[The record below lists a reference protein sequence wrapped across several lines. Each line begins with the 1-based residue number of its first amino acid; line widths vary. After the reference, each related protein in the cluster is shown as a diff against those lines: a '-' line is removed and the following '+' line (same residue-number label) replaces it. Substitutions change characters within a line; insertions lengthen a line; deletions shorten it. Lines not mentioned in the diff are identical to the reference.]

1 VRDRLDRFVA
11 SALVLLPLIVFAPAL
26 LPGRTLS
33 PAANLFTLYPW
44 NALARGAVPANP
56 ALGDVTHVFHPWL
69 IWAAREIHAG
79 RFPFWNPH
87 EYTGTP
93 FFSNTVTALLF
104 PPHWL
109 ALVLP
114 VPLAIT
120 LVAALKL
127 AVAGLAMYW
136 FLRVLALHPL
146 AALPG
151 ALGFMLSSTL
161 IAWLHWPYGT
171 TMIFLPLLF
180 GVVERLRQGAGR
192 GAVAAL
198 ALTLGVDL
206 VSGYPQGPLHGALA
220 AGAWALVR
228 ARGAPRHF
236 LPRCAAGAL
245 LGGGLA
251 AVQLLPFWDYVRES
265 AVYAYRIQWTL
276 MLSVP
281 PRAAVTFLMPWFF
294 GVGRESWGPWQFG
307 IVSTWFGIVPVLAL
321 PLACLVAWR
330 RVATRFFAILLL
342 VLLAMHYGAPGA
354 TTLAELPGLALGTNL
369 RLMPLIGLALCALG
383 ALGLD
388 AVARGEAIRPWVSR
402 ALRVWTLA
410 LVVAAL
416 AWVVVLG
423 DEPGAR
429 ALALPLSL
437 QYLGLLALLGSGAVL
452 LLGWLADP
460 ARHARCGWAL
470 TALQLASLLPIAATY
485 NPVADA
491 RWLYP
496 STPAI
501 AALQRASADRGRVL
515 MPGNYGL
522 LYGLDEAHGYDAMT
536 PRRIAEVVGTVGTG
550 VALGQGLA
558 ENPILL
564 HGSEPLAPAA
574 VLLSPAL
581 DLLGV
586 RHVVMPPGAGAPRP
600 DMTLE
605 YDGRDARVWRNDRA
619 FPRAF
624 LVSRARCA
632 DDREALALVR
642 GGSVDLRAEVV
653 LADCAGASAPE
664 AGGHGGVV
672 DALGVSPDHL
682 RFATLTDTPTY
693 LVVTDTWF
701 PGWRARVD
709 GREAPLWRADYA
721 FRAVRVPTGRH
732 TVELVFRPRYLVAGL
747 AISGLAGLVVVALIT
762 PWPRAG
768 RRAAALGLAAVAL
781 AVAAPAAASA
791 ALPAPPFTLDV
802 SPASVGPGQRAVVT
816 VAPRGGAS
824 RSLFEGRGE
833 PANPGSGQP
842 GAFDVY
848 LMWAGDER
856 AAFLTRDGAW
866 APRPVAWRARI
877 TTGEGP
883 IAAEWRV
890 PGPMGAVR
898 LALVVVPAGVDPLAR
913 QDWSFRPELVTLTV
927 RGPSRGG
934 GAPEDLWPILVAT
947 LLVCGIVAFY
957 RRNSPFSPPPSVV

>member
-1 VRDRLDRFVA
+1 MRDRLDRFIA
-11 SALVLLPLIVFAPAL
+11 PALLVLPLIVFAPAL
-26 LPGRTLS
+26 LPGRTLA

-44 NALARGAVPANP
+44 SALARGPVPANP
-56 ALGDVTHVFHPWL
+56 ALSDVTHVFHPWL
-69 IWAAREIHAG
+69 IWAVREIHAG

-120 LVAALKL
+120 LIAALKL
-127 AVAGLAMYW
+127 AVAGLATYW
-136 FLRVLALHPL
+136 CLRVLALHPL

-151 ALGFMLSSTL
+151 ALGFMLSSTM
-161 IAWLHWPYGT
+161 IGWLHWPYGS

-180 GVVERLRQGAGR
+180 GLVERLRQGAGR

-198 ALTLGVDL
+198 ALTLGLDL
-206 VSGYPQGPLHGALA
+206 VAGYPQGPLHGALA

-228 ARGAPRHF
+228 ARGAPRRF
-236 LPRCAAGAL
+236 LARCAAGAL
-245 LGGGLA
+245 LGGALA

-265 AVYAYRIQWTL
+265 AVYAYRTQWTL
-276 MLSVP
+276 TLSVP
-281 PRAAVTFLMPWFF
+281 PRAAITFLMPWFF
-294 GVGRESWGPWQFG
+294 GAGGDAWGPWQFA

-321 PLACLVAWR
+321 PLALLAAFR
-330 RVATRFFAILLL
+330 HTATRFFAVLLL
-342 VLLAMHYGAPGA
+342 MLLALHYGAPGVVV
-354 TTLAELPGLALGTNL
+354 LAELPGLALGTNL
-369 RLMPLIGLALCALG
+369 RLMPLIGFALCTLG

-388 AVARGEAIRPWVSR
+388 AIARGEGATRPWLSR

-416 AWVVVLG
+416 AWVVGLG

-429 ALALPLSL
+429 ALTLPLAL
-437 QYLGLLALLGSGAVL
+437 QYLGLLGLLAVGAVL

-460 ARHARCGWAL
+460 EKRPGWGWAL
-470 TALQLASLLPIAATY
+470 TLLQLASLLPVAMTY

-536 PRRIAEVVGTVGTG
+536 PRRIAELVGTVGTG
-550 VALGQGLA
+550 FALGQGLA

-586 RHVVMPPGAGAPRP
+586 RRVVMPPGAGAPRP

-605 YDGRDARVWRNDRA
+605 YDGRDARVWRNERA

-624 LVSRARCA
+624 LASRARCA
-632 DDREALALVR
+632 DDGDALALVR
-642 GGSVDLRAEVV
+642 GRVLMPGNYGLLYGLDEAHGYDAMTPRRVAELVGSV
-653 LADCAGASAPE
+653 GT
-664 AGGHGGVV
+664 GV
-672 DALGVSPDHL
+672 ALG
-682 RFATLTDTPTY
+682 
-693 LVVTDTWF
+693 
-701 PGWRARVD
+701 
-709 GREAPLWRADYA
+709 
-721 FRAVRVPTGRH
+721 
-732 TVELVFRPRYLVAGL
+732 
-747 AISGLAGLVVVALIT
+747 
-762 PWPRAG
+762 
-768 RRAAALGLAAVAL
+768 
-781 AVAAPAAASA
+781 
-791 ALPAPPFTLDV
+791 
-802 SPASVGPGQRAVVT
+802 
-816 VAPRGGAS
+816 
-824 RSLFEGRGE
+824 
-833 PANPGSGQP
+833 
-842 GAFDVY
+842 
-848 LMWAGDER
+848 
-856 AAFLTRDGAW
+856 
-866 APRPVAWRARI
+866 
-877 TTGEGP
+877 
-883 IAAEWRV
+883 
-890 PGPMGAVR
+890 
-898 LALVVVPAGVDPLAR
+898 
-913 QDWSFRPELVTLTV
+913 
-927 RGPSRGG
+927 
-934 GAPEDLWPILVAT
+934 
-947 LLVCGIVAFY
+947 
-957 RRNSPFSPPPSVV
+957 